1 MGEMSP
7 IMLRIRKGFALG
19 FFIGY
24 DPDFGYSL
32 ALTVGF
38 IALVIDFK
46 KRRMESTPLFEFSN
60 EWKR

>member
-19 FFIGY
+19 FYAGY
-24 DPDFGYSL
+24 DPDFG
-32 ALTVGF
+32 F
-38 IALVIDFK
+38 NIAITIGVVAFVVDFK
-46 KRRMESTPLFEFSN
+46 KRRMESTPLFEYVN